1 MAAIISKIIAVAN
14 QKGGVGKTTTA
25 TNLGA
30 GLAIR
35 GFRTLLIDLDPQC
48 NATYTYLDAD
58 IIKETLANVLIG
70 NEQRIPLIDAVYETH
85 IENFH
90 IVPAHIRLAVLEQQV
105 RLEEQYRLR
114 DAIYQLTG
122 YDFIILDCPHTLGV
136 TITQAFLAATHI
148 IVPITAEYYSLDGV
162 IDLSQTIEVAKR
174 PNPGLRV
181 LGYLITRFD
190 TRTTISHSVLDKVQ
204 EMFPGDVFETVI
216 RANTKL
222 QSAPAYRKSIY
233 EHAPSSAGAND
244 YDALIDEAL
253 ERLQIN
259 QNLHLVTEAING

>member
-1 MAAIISKIIAVAN
+1 MNTVIAIAN

-25 TNLGA
+25 TNLAA

-48 NATYTYLDAD
+48 NATYTYLSTD

-70 NEQRIPLIDAVYETH
+70 NEQRLPMIDAVYETH
-85 IENFH
+85 IEGFH
-90 IVPAHIRLAVLEQQV
+90 LVPASIRLAVIEQQV

-114 DAIYQLTG
+114 DAIEQLTD
-122 YDFIILDCPHTLGV
+122 YDFILLDCPHTLGV
-136 TITQAFLAATHI
+136 TLTQAFLAATHI

-162 IDLSQTIEVAKR
+162 IDLTQTIEVAKR
-174 PNPGLRV
+174 PNPALAV
-181 LGYLITRFD
+181 LGYLINRFD
-190 TRTTISHSVLDKVQ
+190 SRTTISRSVLDKVQ
-204 EMFPGDVFETVI
+204 EMFPGQVFDTII

-233 EHAPSSAGAND
+233 EHAPNSAGASD
-244 YDALIDEAL
+244 YDGLCDEIL

-259 QNLHLVTEAING
+259 QSLRLVKEATNG